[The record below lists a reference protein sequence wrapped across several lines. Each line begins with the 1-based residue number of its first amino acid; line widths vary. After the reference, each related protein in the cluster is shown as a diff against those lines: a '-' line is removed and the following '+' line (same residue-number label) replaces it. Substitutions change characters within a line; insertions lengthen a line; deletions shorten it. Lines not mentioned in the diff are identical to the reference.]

1 MSDVNKMTLE
11 RMTAAHRDAGAEV
24 ELGVLR
30 RERAELLRIG
40 EEIVAE
46 NKLLR
51 AQLAELERRV
61 NKLLE
66 D

>member
-1 MSDVNKMTLE
+1 MSDVNKVTLE
-11 RMTAAHRDAGAEV
+11 RMAAAHRDAGAEV

-30 RERAELLRIG
+30 QERAELLRIG
-40 EEIVAE
+40 GELVAE
-46 NKLLR
+46 NKRLR

-61 NKLLE
+61 NMLLE